1 MQLFDDVRLEVE
13 DSPELP
19 NGKIVVFIVRERPI
33 VSRIEYKGI
42 KSITESDILDAFE
55 DESVGLS
62 AGSRF
67 GRDEAEARRGRYQ

>member
-1 MQLFDDVRLEVE
+1 MQLLDDVRLEVE

-42 KSITESDILDAFE
+42 KSNH
-55 DESVGLS
+55 
-62 AGSRF
+62 
-67 GRDEAEARRGRYQ
+67 